1 MTDKMGTMF
10 ECLHRALEN
19 KNLGSVNTD
28 TGAKFRSM
36 GIEPSTSC
44 KAVRRPTTQAGSG
57 VTTITSTKKLKS
69 RMFMSLCYIR
79 D

>member
-28 TGAKFRSM
+28 TGAKFCSM

-44 KAVRRPTTQAGSG
+44 KAVRRPTSRQWCNDYH
-57 VTTITSTKKLKS
+57 INKKIKK
-69 RMFMSLCYIR
+69 
-79 D
+79 